1 MRLVVKKKK
10 KRVESGKVHTS
21 TTPLNFTCVS
31 HAYLWKKT
39 KLVDVNKEKHG
50 TEPEVNGCYLTALWS
65 IFHSSKRRQD
75 FIANKW
81 RHFEWH

>member
-1 MRLVVKKKK
+1 MRLVVKKKEWK
-10 KRVESGKVHTS
+10 VERCIQV
-21 TTPLNFTCVS
+21 PLHLTLLVF
-31 HAYLWKKT
+31 HMLIFEKT